1 MRRQSRRRICGR
13 NQVARILQHAAD
25 MADILAWIESSA
37 FAITLRESA
46 SIWAYPTVLTLH
58 TVGLAMLVGAS
69 AALDLRLL
77 GCAPAIPLA
86 AFAPSFRVMWIGFW
100 LNAVSGAVL
109 FTAEATTK
117 GASAIFVW
125 KLGIIAVCVVNMWLI
140 RRVVFRRP
148 AAPATAG
155 PLPKLL
161 AASSLA
167 LWVIAIA
174 LGRWMAYA

>member
-1 MRRQSRRRICGR
+1 MT
-13 NQVARILQHAAD
+13 LAD
-25 MADILAWIESSA
+25 ALAWIEGTA
-37 FAITLRESA
+37 FAVTLRESA

-58 TVGLAMLVGAS
+58 TIGLAVLVGAS
-69 AALDLRLL
+69 TALDLRLL
-77 GCAPAIPLA
+77 GCARAIPVA

-100 LNAVSGAVL
+100 INAVSGVVL

-117 GASAIFVW
+117 GSSATFVW
-125 KLGIIAVCVVNMWLI
+125 KLGIIALCVVNMWVI
-140 RRVVFRRP
+140 RRVVFERP
-148 AAPATAG
+148 AAPLDAG
-155 PLPKLL
+155 ALPKLL